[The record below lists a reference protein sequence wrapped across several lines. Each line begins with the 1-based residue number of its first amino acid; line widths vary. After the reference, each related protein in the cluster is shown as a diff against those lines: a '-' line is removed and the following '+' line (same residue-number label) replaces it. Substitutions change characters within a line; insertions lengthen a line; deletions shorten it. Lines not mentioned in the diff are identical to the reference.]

1 LQRKLHSNLHSVG
14 DLLARWFNDNLK
26 STEHRVVDPAPVPDL
41 VSGQIPEIL
50 PARYAIAWFG
60 HPNRDAL
67 VEPLE
72 ECCSAENPKKYGP
85 VYAGRHVVE
94 RLAFLH
100 KTGSNTATWDD
111 DMQRKDGNAAL
122 PREQKIAIGATA

>member
-1 LQRKLHSNLHSVG
+1 
-14 DLLARWFNDNLK
+14 
-26 STEHRVVDPAPVPDL
+26 VDPAPLPDP
-41 VSGQIPEIL
+41 VTGKIPEIL
-50 PARYAIAWFG
+50 PSRYAIAWFG

-100 KTGSNTATWDD
+100 KKGSNTATWTDG
-111 DMQRKDGNAAL
+111 MQRQDERGVQSRKKPVTVGAA
-122 PREQKIAIGATA
+122 A